1 MLVFRAGRDQN
12 LHPCAQRAGYSNP
25 CTGSPSIKNFH
36 GRALRIPSRTRD
48 KPLGNAQTRNCRC
61 RGPHFAWSVEANLT
75 SPRRGDDFSGMTA
88 ETMLLARLCLT
99 CEPPVEIVSFDRRAM
114 PSVVSPGCARS
125 VGSSRERASR
135 PCSGPFS
142 LNRTPIYFISD
153 RPLI

>member
-1 MLVFRAGRDQN
+1 MLVFRTGRDQN
-12 LHPCAQRAGYSNP
+12 LHPCAQRTGQPLHWCSRNEGTACMTCQRSPRDSQTTPSGGY
-25 CTGSPSIKNFH
+25 
-36 GRALRIPSRTRD
+36 A
-48 KPLGNAQTRNCRC
+48 RNC
-61 RGPHFAWSVEANLT
+61 RGPHFAWSMEDNLT
-75 SPRRGDDFSGMTA
+75 SPRRGDDFSGTTA
-88 ETMLLARLCLT
+88 ETMLLTRICLT

-142 LNRTPIYFISD
+142 LNRTPIYFISN